1 MFFKNLTKCILLIP
15 MLLIGF
21 NAYAESCNNISPY
34 KSGCDKVAHN
44 QRATCERRA
53 YEQCKWRQN
62 KGIDEIIVTP
72 KFQSR
77 HDIRVK
83 LKPYKQENQLAL
95 VSGAAAWFNYY
106 KDLALEL
113 LFATPTKTIDNCG
126 QLASSNQTSREMTV
140 WDMYSSGKIEGDDTK
155 SVIQFKNGI
164 GVYEYSETVHSTIWV
179 VEKSFKEDQNGVGC
193 KNVKNQPT
201 PKITPK
207 PNINDRIAS
216 IPNRYSRATRK
227 NYKSNYTY
235 IKSYRSSRYG
245 RYKRYYAYRKSYRS
259 SRYGRYRIQRHR

>member
-15 MLLIGF
+15 MLSIGF

-83 LKPYKQENQLAL
+83 LKPYKQKNQFTLT
-95 VSGAAAWFNYY
+95 SGVRSWSNYY
-106 KDLALEL
+106 WNKLKKHIFKND
-113 LFATPTKTIDNCG
+113 DNIINNCR
-126 QLASSNQTSREMTV
+126 QSASTVQTFRERNV
-140 WDMYSSGKIEGDDTK
+140 QRMYGSGKLNNQKDFK
-155 SVIQFKNGI
+155 VVVQWKNGI
-164 GVYEYSETVHSTIWV
+164 GTYEYMDTAHNSLRA
-179 VEKSFKEDQNGVGC
+179 VEKDFKWDEGKGC
-193 KNVKNQPT
+193 KNIKNQPT
-201 PKITPK
+201 PKK
-207 PNINDRIAS
+207 NDRVAT
-216 IPNRYSRATRK
+216 IPNSYSSGLRK
-227 NYKSNYTY
+227 NS
-235 IKSYRSSRYG
+235 
-245 RYKRYYAYRKSYRS
+245 YKRNYNYRKSYIS
-259 SRYGRYRIQRHR
+259 SKYGRYRIQRSNVNKYRHR

>member
-1 MFFKNLTKCILLIP
+1 
-15 MLLIGF
+15 
-21 NAYAESCNNISPY
+21 
-34 KSGCDKVAHN
+34 
-44 QRATCERRA
+44 
-53 YEQCKWRQN
+53 
-62 KGIDEIIVTP
+62 
-72 KFQSR
+72 
-77 HDIRVK
+77 
-83 LKPYKQENQLAL
+83 
-95 VSGAAAWFNYY
+95 
-106 KDLALEL
+106 
-113 LFATPTKTIDNCG
+113 
-126 QLASSNQTSREMTV
+126 
-140 WDMYSSGKIEGDDTK
+140 MYSSGKVEGDYTK
-155 SVIQFKNGI
+155 SVVQFKNGI

-235 IKSYRSSRYG
+235 IKSYRSSRYE

>member
-15 MLLIGF
+15 MLSIGF

-83 LKPYKQENQLAL
+83 LKPYKQ
-95 VSGAAAWFNYY
+95 
-106 KDLALEL
+106 
-113 LFATPTKTIDNCG
+113 
-126 QLASSNQTSREMTV
+126 
-140 WDMYSSGKIEGDDTK
+140 KI
-155 SVIQFKNGI
+155 SL
-164 GVYEYSETVHSTIWV
+164 H
-179 VEKSFKEDQNGVGC
+179 
-193 KNVKNQPT
+193 
-201 PKITPK
+201 
-207 PNINDRIAS
+207 
-216 IPNRYSRATRK
+216 
-227 NYKSNYTY
+227 
-235 IKSYRSSRYG
+235 
-245 RYKRYYAYRKSYRS
+245 
-259 SRYGRYRIQRHR
+259 